1 MARKNEEDITRL
13 YMSNAYV
20 TKPQYDDKGNQT
32 GVVPVEY
39 ASKDWD
45 KQVNE
50 MLKALQSAT
59 NGLARVTSKVDEFGN
74 ALATFDVPSNM
85 NKPAN
90 AAFENTLT
98 GMEAKYGYTEGSL
111 ALDPY
116 DKGVPEEEKFK
127 RIQFHKDMH
136 GSLAKSRAKRALK
149 NAGGLAEEDPS
160 KAHPDRMRM
169 SFDVPEEEWEAAVK
183 NKGGDVSKAR
193 QHFIRKFTSA
203 NLKEAEGYSK
213 LVSDKKREEAEEKE
227 KEKEKKDK
235 EKEEKEKEQEEKKE
249 KSDSKTSRRKMFR
262 TLATVAA
269 VVTAVVD
276 ITRRILTAVL
286 DRGSQ
291 IRQESGDAKK
301 LGISYSDI
309 REYKAQEQSMGLRQG
324 IFTGAIGSLQSA
336 FGDITNLDEGALSE
350 LAKVLQGN
358 VIEAI
363 NQGLGKSDPQKLLGL
378 ILDTYYKRGEQGVN
392 SIGQNVGHYQAEREL
407 STALEKAGLT
417 DVADILRN
425 MFYTN
430 DTGIYKG
437 RIDVDKAFQSYM
449 NLITAYTGGQTA
461 ADFQNASELGQV
473 IDDLKKKFN
482 ELKENLE
489 TGLLRSLS
497 HVINSLWNMRVGQSP
512 SENLTTSGTNRQS
525 NEAVIARLTPSIA
538 RNKAAY
544 SHFFKDVRFANLG
557 LQGVN
562 DFDSFLKYIKA
573 HPNADIDFSSGEG
586 AKIASILSGENAS
599 DIYSMILRV
608 EAEEKRLEQ
617 AKKNLEKGERTG
629 TIDFQPSDFTEAGIE
644 VLEQDLLKWHGNMP
658 GQLAKNSAARLL
670 QRQAS
675 GRVMPTGM
683 RVEDLMDMDAEAMY
697 NKYKET
703 YGDFSLNKFM
713 AIVDDGGRN
722 ANAIIPRIA
731 QGLLQL
737 PAGDVLNQ
745 LTSNVGRKRRNES
758 DLSYAIRII
767 KEAKRLRLLN
777 PDTFSDIA
785 LPLFKEGLRK
795 GMSGYGLTEEAAG
808 LMRDYGQELAWTS
821 LLKNN
826 PLLESVNEIAEQFAG
841 EMNDNDLRGHS
852 SVKAEATKF
861 DERTKELTVRMVIQ
875 TPQGHVIREKE
886 YSFASDA
893 ASSAIV
899 GETIDVT
906 GMFSNPNAAAPGG
919 S

>member
-20 TKPQYDDKGNQT
+20 TKPQYDKDGIQT
-32 GVVPVEY
+32 GTVPVEY

-116 DKGVPEEEKFK
+116 EKGVPEEEKFK

-169 SFDVPEEEWEAAVK
+169 SFDVPEEEWEATVK

-324 IFTGAIGSLQSA
+324 IFTSAIGSLQSA

-378 ILDTYYKRGEQGVN
+378 ILDTYYKRGEQGIN
-392 SIGQNVGHYQAEREL
+392 SIGQNVGRYQAEREL

-437 RIDVDKAFQSYM
+437 RIDEDKAFQSYM
-449 NLITAYTGGQTA
+449 NLITAYTSGLTT
-461 ADFQNASELGQV
+461 ADFQQASELGQV
-473 IDDLKKKFN
+473 VDDLKKKFN

-489 TGLLRSLS
+489 TGLLISLKN
-497 HVINSLWNMRVGQSP
+497 VINKIDNLRFGQSP
-512 SENLTTSGTNRQS
+512 SENLTTSGTNRQL
-525 NEAVIARLTPSIA
+525 NEAAISRLNTSIKNN
-538 RNKAAY
+538 RAAY
-544 SHFFKDVRFANLG
+544 NHFFKDVRFANLG
-557 LQGVN
+557 LRGVN
-562 DFDSFLKYIKA
+562 DFDSFLKYIKEN
-573 HPNADIDFSSGEG
+573 PNANIDFSRGEG
-586 AKIASILSGENAS
+586 AKIASILSGENAT
-599 DIYSMILRV
+599 DIYSMLLKT
-608 EAEEKRLEQ
+608 EAEAKRLAQ
-617 AKKNLEKGERTG
+617 AKKNLRKGESTG
-629 TIDFQPSDFTEAGIE
+629 VIDFQPSDFTEAGIE
-644 VLEQDLLKWHGNMP
+644 VLEQDLLKWNPTDM
-658 GQLAKNSAARLL
+658 AKNSVARLL
-670 QRQAS
+670 QRQVS
-675 GRVMPTGM
+675 GRADSTRRGDSMN
-683 RVEDLMDMDAEAMY
+683 MDAEAMY
-697 NKYKET
+697 NAYKET
-703 YGDFSLNKFM
+703 YGDFDLEKFM
-713 AIVDDGGRN
+713 GLVNTQGGFDVRN
-722 ANAIIPRIA
+722 ILVNVATALRQRPAGPVVRRQLREQVGDKRWGESDTAYALRTIKAA
-731 QGLLQL
+731 QSIGLLN
-737 PAGDVLNQ
+737 DD
-745 LTSNVGRKRRNES
+745 S
-758 DLSYAIRII
+758 
-767 KEAKRLRLLN
+767 
-777 PDTFSDIA
+777 FSSIV
-785 LPLFKEGLRK
+785 LPLFKEGLQK
-795 GMSGYGLTEEAAG
+795 GLSGYGLSNEVAD
-808 LMRDYGQELAWTS
+808 LMHNYGQELAQTS

-826 PLLESVNEIAEQFAG
+826 ALLESVNKIAEQFAG
-841 EMNDNDLRGHS
+841 ELKDNDLSGNNAVTAR
-852 SVKAEATKF
+852 AERF
-861 DERTKELTVRMVIQ
+861 DERSKELTVRMVIQ
-875 TPQGHVIREKE
+875 TPQGRVVSEKV
-886 YSFASDA
+886 YSVSSDT
-893 ASSAIV
+893 ASSAVV